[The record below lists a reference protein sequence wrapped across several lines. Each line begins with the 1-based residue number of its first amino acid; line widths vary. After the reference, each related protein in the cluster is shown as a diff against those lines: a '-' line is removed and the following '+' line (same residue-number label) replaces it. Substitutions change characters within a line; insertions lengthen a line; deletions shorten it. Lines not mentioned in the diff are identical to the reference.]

1 MPIPEIGQQAP
12 DFSLARHDSGVTETL
27 GDISGLGPSLLA
39 FFKRSCATSRL
50 TLPFI
55 ERLHQHYPGLQV
67 LGISQD
73 DAEDTAA
80 FVQQTGVTFPV
91 VRDGDWKVSTAYE
104 LFTVP
109 SVFLLEKGGSV
120 RRVNLGWNKE
130 QYIGLAD
137 EIAQMLKT
145 APVPLLTDS
154 DKVPAFKP
162 G

>member
-1 MPIPEIGQQAP
+1 MPIPEIGQHAP
-12 DFSLARHDSGVTETL
+12 DFSLARHDNGATQTL
-27 GDISGLGPSLLA
+27 ADLSARGPSLIA

-55 ERLHQHYPGLQV
+55 ERLHQHYPALQV

-73 DAEDTAA
+73 DAEDTNA

-91 VRDGDWKVSTAYE
+91 VRDGDWKVATAYD

-109 SVFLLEKGGSV
+109 SVFLLDQGGSV
-120 RRVNLGWNKE
+120 RRTNLGWNKD
-130 QYIGLAD
+130 QYTGLSD
-137 EIAQMLKT
+137 EIAQALNT